1 VPEWGVGAGR
11 WRGLLAWA
19 KLIAMSLLRIVVPVF
34 LLALALTSAKSPSAE
49 SLVRPLPAVASAPGL
64 EVEPQTSGLEV
75 EPLAPGLW
83 LLSGGGDGNVLVL
96 SGDDGTVLIDSRAP
110 ATAAEL
116 VAAVDALDLA
126 PVRWVINTHYHED
139 HRGANAHYAERG
151 ALVISHGEAR
161 RLMQLEEK
169 IEILG
174 WSVNAAPNEALP
186 SLTTTSPMTLHA
198 AGHTLRLQPLPA
210 GHTSSDMAVFIEDLN
225 VLHTGDQFEL
235 SGYPFLDIWHGGSLG
250 GLINGVSAL
259 LEIADD
265 DTVIVP
271 GHGPSSNRET
281 LQGYRTMLVGVSE
294 MIDEAVADGLD
305 VEQLQASSPTA
316 PWDDRWGGAQSG
328 RRFAAIAFL
337 EATGQR

>member
-1 VPEWGVGAGR
+1 MAT
-11 WRGLLAWA
+11 
-19 KLIAMSLLRIVVPVF
+19 LRIVVPVF
-34 LLALALTSAKSPSAE
+34 LLALALTSARSPSVGP
-49 SLVRPLPAVASAPGL
+49 LVQPLAPAAPALGVAVEAPA
-64 EVEPQTSGLEV
+64 PALEV

-116 VAAVDALDLA
+116 VATVDGLDLP

-139 HRGANAHYAERG
+139 HRGANAHYAEQG

-169 IEILG
+169 IEIMG
-174 WSVNAAPNEALP
+174 WSLNAAPNEALP
-186 SLTTTSPMTLHA
+186 RLTTTSPMTLYA
-198 AGHTLRLQPLPA
+198 AGHTLRLLPLPA

-225 VLHTGDQFEL
+225 VLHAGDQFEL
-235 SGYPFLDIWHGGSLG
+235 AAYPFLDIWHGGSLD
-250 GLINGVSAL
+250 GLIHGVSEL
-259 LEIADD
+259 LKIADG

-271 GHGPSSNRET
+271 GHGPSSRRET
-281 LQGYRTMLVGVSE
+281 LHGYRSMLVGVSE
-294 MIDEAVADGLD
+294 MIDDAVADGFDL
-305 VEQLQASSPTA
+305 EQLQASNPTA
-316 PWDDRWGGAQSG
+316 VWDDRWGGAQSG